1 MKSIEI
7 KGLIREVTGKTSTNS
22 VRKDGNVPCVLY
34 GGNEVIHFT
43 ATEIGFKDLVYT
55 AAALTVVLDFGD
67 KKKNAILQD
76 IQFHPVSDKILHADF
91 YELHDDKPVTMD
103 IPVELSGSSPG
114 VLNSGGILTRNKRK
128 LRVKALPGNLPDSL
142 NVNISELELGD
153 KFYTS
158 ELENDDYELLHPDNT
173 VVCQVRTSRASMALP
188 EDEEGVEGEEGA
200 EGTEGAEGAEGQAA
214 EGQAAESADAKSGA
228 PKEESQDSKE

>member
-7 KGLIREVTGKTSTNS
+7 KGLIREATGKTSTNS
-22 VRKDGNVPCVLY
+22 VRKHGNVPCVLY
-34 GGNEVIHFT
+34 GGNEILHFT
-43 ATEIGFKDLVYT
+43 ASEIGFKDLVYT
-55 AAALTVVLDFGD
+55 AAAYTVVLNIGD

-91 YELHDDKPVTMD
+91 YEIHDDKPVTMD
-103 IPVELSGSSPG
+103 IPVELSGSAPG

-142 NVNISELELGD
+142 NVDISELELGD

-158 ELENDDYELLHPDNT
+158 ELESDDYELLHPDNT
-173 VVCQVRTSRASMALP
+173 VAVSYTHLTLP
-188 EDEEGVEGEEGA
+188 TKA
-200 EGTEGAEGAEGQAA
+200 
-214 EGQAAESADAKSGA
+214 
-228 PKEESQDSKE
+228 

>member
-1 MKSIEI
+1 MRSIEI
-7 KGLIREVTGKTSTNS
+7 KGFVREATGKTNTNS
-22 VRKDGNVPCVLY
+22 VRKHGNVPCVLY
-34 GGNEVIHFT
+34 GGNEIIHFT
-43 ATEIGFKDLVYT
+43 SSEIGFKDLVYT
-55 AAALTVVLDFGD
+55 ASAHTVILDLGD

-103 IPVELSGSSPG
+103 IPVELSGSAPG

-142 NVNISELELGD
+142 NVDISELELGD

-158 ELENDDYELLHPDNT
+158 ELESNEYELLHPDNT

-188 EDEEGVEGEEGA
+188 EDEEGIESEEGVESE
-200 EGTEGAEGAEGQAA
+200 EGTEGTEGTVG
-214 EGQAAESADAKSGA
+214 ADLKSET

>member
-7 KGLIREVTGKTSTNS
+7 KSKIREATGKTSTNS

-34 GGNEVIHFT
+34 GGDEVFHFT

-55 AAALTVVLDFGD
+55 AAAHTVVLDFGD

-91 YELHDDKPVTMD
+91 YELFDDKPVTMD
-103 IPVELSGSSPG
+103 IPVELSGSAPG
-114 VLNSGGILTRNKRK
+114 VQNSGGILTRNKRK

-142 NVNISELELGD
+142 NVDISKLELGD

-158 ELENDDYELLHPDNT
+158 ELEDENFELLHPENT

-188 EDEEGVEGEEGA
+188 EDGETEDGEENLEGA
-200 EGTEGAEGAEGQAA
+200 TEGATEGGDSKADGGDSKAD
-214 EGQAAESADAKSGA
+214 GGDSKAESN
-228 PKEESQDSKE
+228 KE

>member
-7 KGLIREVTGKTSTNS
+7 KSSVREVTGKKSTNS
-22 VRKDGNVPCVLY
+22 ARKDGNVPCVLY
-34 GGNEVIHFT
+34 GGDEIIHFT
-43 ATEIGFKDLVYT
+43 ATQIGFKDLVYT
-55 AAALTVVLDFGD
+55 AAAHTVVLDFGD

-76 IQFHPVSDKILHADF
+76 IQFHPVSDRILHADF
-91 YELHDDKPVTMD
+91 YELFDDKAVTMD
-103 IPVELSGSSPG
+103 IPVELIGSAPG

-142 NVNISELELGD
+142 NVDISKLELGD

-158 ELENDDYELLHPDNT
+158 ELRSDDYELLHPDNT

-188 EDEEGVEGEEGA
+188 EDEEGVEGEESV
-200 EGTEGAEGAEGQAA
+200 EGAEGSEG
-214 EGQAAESADAKSGA
+214 AESKATEGADAKSES

>member
-1 MKSIEI
+1 MFHA
-7 KGLIREVTGKTSTNS
+7 
-22 VRKDGNVPCVLY
+22 C
-34 GGNEVIHFT
+34 
-43 ATEIGFKDLVYT
+43 FKDLVYT
-55 AAALTVVLDFGD
+55 AAAHTVVLDLGD

-103 IPVELSGSSPG
+103 IPVELSGSAPG

-142 NVNISELELGD
+142 NVDISELELGD

-158 ELENDDYELLHPDNT
+158 ELKSDDYELLHPDNT

-188 EDEEGVEGEEGA
+188 EDEEGIEGEEGV
-200 EGTEGAEGAEGQAA
+200 EGAEGAEGA
-214 EGQAAESADAKSGA
+214 EVKAAESSDAKSEA

>member
-7 KGLIREVTGKTSTNS
+7 KGFVREATGKSNTNS
-22 VRKDGNVPCVLY
+22 VRKHGNVPCVLY
-34 GGNEVIHFT
+34 GGNELIHFT
-43 ATEIGFKDLVYT
+43 SSEIGFKDLVYT
-55 AAALTVVLDFGD
+55 ASAHTVILDLGD

-103 IPVELSGSSPG
+103 IPVELSGSAPG

-142 NVNISELELGD
+142 NVDISELELGD

-158 ELENDDYELLHPDNT
+158 ELESDDYELIHPDNT

-188 EDEEGVEGEEGA
+188 EDEEGIESEEGVEGEEGTEGT
-200 EGTEGAEGAEGQAA
+200 EGTEGA
-214 EGQAAESADAKSGA
+214 DLKSET

>member
-7 KGLIREVTGKTSTNS
+7 KSSVREVTGKKSTNS
-22 VRKDGNVPCVLY
+22 ARKDGNVPCVLY
-34 GGNEVIHFT
+34 GGDEIIHFT
-43 ATEIGFKDLVYT
+43 ATQIGFKDLVYT
-55 AAALTVVLDFGD
+55 AAAHTVVLDFGD

-76 IQFHPVSDKILHADF
+76 IQFHPVSDRILHADF
-91 YELHDDKPVTMD
+91 YELFDDKAVTMD
-103 IPVELSGSSPG
+103 IPVELIGSAPG

-142 NVNISELELGD
+142 NVDISKLELGD

-158 ELENDDYELLHPDNT
+158 ELRSDDYELLHPDNT

-188 EDEEGVEGEEGA
+188 EDEEGVEGEESV
-200 EGTEGAEGAEGQAA
+200 EGAEGSEGAETKAA
-214 EGQAAESADAKSGA
+214 EGADTKSES

>member
-1 MKSIEI
+1 M
-7 KGLIREVTGKTSTNS
+7 
-22 VRKDGNVPCVLY
+22 
-34 GGNEVIHFT
+34 
-43 ATEIGFKDLVYT
+43 DL
-55 AAALTVVLDFGD
+55 GD

-103 IPVELSGSSPG
+103 IPVELSGSAPG

-142 NVNISELELGD
+142 NVDISELELGD

-158 ELENDDYELLHPDNT
+158 ELESDDYELIHPDNT

-188 EDEEGVEGEEGA
+188 EDEEGLEGEEGV
-200 EGTEGAEGAEGQAA
+200 EGAEGAEGA
-214 EGQAAESADAKSGA
+214 EGKDAESADGKSEA
-228 PKEESQDSKE
+228 PNEESQDSKE

>member
-7 KGLIREVTGKTSTNS
+7 NGILRESTGKTSTIS
-22 VRKDGNVPCVLY
+22 VRKNGGVPCVLY
-34 GGNEVIHFT
+34 GGNEIIHFT
-43 ATEIGFKDLVYT
+43 AKEVGFKDLVYT
-55 AAALTVVLDFGD
+55 AAAHTVLLNFGD

-103 IPVELSGSSPG
+103 IPVELSGSAPG

-142 NVNISELELGD
+142 NVDISELELGD

-158 ELENDDYELLHPDNT
+158 ELESDDYELLHPDNT
-173 VVCQVRTSRASMALP
+173 VVCQVRTSRASIALP
-188 EDEEGVEGEEGA
+188 EDEEGVESEEGA
-200 EGTEGAEGAEGQAA
+200 EGTEGAEDTEGAEV
-214 EGQAAESADAKSGA
+214 KSEA
-228 PKEESQDSKE
+228 PEEESQDLKE

>member
-7 KGLIREVTGKTSTNS
+7 NGILRESTGKTSTIS
-22 VRKDGNVPCVLY
+22 VRKNGGVPCVLY
-34 GGNEVIHFT
+34 GGNEIIHFT
-43 ATEIGFKDLVYT
+43 AKEVGFKDLVYT
-55 AAALTVVLDFGD
+55 AAAHTVLLNFGD

-103 IPVELSGSSPG
+103 IPVELSGSAPG

-142 NVNISELELGD
+142 NVDISELELGD

-200 EGTEGAEGAEGQAA
+200 EDTEGAENTEGT
-214 EGQAAESADAKSGA
+214 EVKSEA

>member
-7 KGLIREVTGKTSTNS
+7 KGLIREATGKTNTNS

-34 GGNEVIHFT
+34 GGDEVIHFT
-43 ATEIGFKDLVYT
+43 ASEIGFKDLVYT
-55 AAALTVVLDFGD
+55 ASAYTVVLNIGD

-103 IPVELSGSSPG
+103 IPVELSGSAPG

-142 NVNISELELGD
+142 NVDISELELGD

-158 ELENDDYELLHPDNT
+158 ELESDDYELLHPDNT

-200 EGTEGAEGAEGQAA
+200 EVAEGAEGAEGTD
-214 EGQAAESADAKSGA
+214 GKAAESADGKSEA

>member
-7 KGLIREVTGKTSTNS
+7 NGILRESTGKTSTIS
-22 VRKDGNVPCVLY
+22 VRKNGGVPCVLY
-34 GGNEVIHFT
+34 GGNEIIHFT
-43 ATEIGFKDLVYT
+43 AKEAGFKDLVYT
-55 AAALTVVLDFGD
+55 AAAHTVLLNFGD

-103 IPVELSGSSPG
+103 IPVELSGSAPG

-142 NVNISELELGD
+142 NVDISELELGD

-200 EGTEGAEGAEGQAA
+200 ENTEGTEV
-214 EGQAAESADAKSGA
+214 KSEA

>member
-1 MKSIEI
+1 MKSIKI
-7 KGLIREVTGKTSTNS
+7 KSLIREITGKTSTSS
-22 VRKDGNVPCVLY
+22 VRKDGYVPCVLY
-34 GGNEVIHFT
+34 GGDEILHFT

-55 AAALTVVLDFGD
+55 AAAHTVVLDFGD

-103 IPVELSGSSPG
+103 IPVELSGSAPG
-114 VLNSGGILTRNKRK
+114 VLNSGGVLSRNKRK

-142 NVNISELELGD
+142 NVDISTLELGD

-158 ELENDDYELLHPDNT
+158 ELESEDFELLHPENT

-188 EDEEGVEGEEGA
+188 EDEEAEEGD
-200 EGTEGAEGAEGQAA
+200 EGTEGAEGAE
-214 EGQAAESADAKSGA
+214 
-228 PKEESQDSKE
+228 